1 MLRLSDRATVGGRRT
16 IRPAALLLPVAMASL
31 LGGIW
36 AGLVRLSWPLPSPTH
51 LAALHGPLMVG
62 GFLGTLIGLERAS
75 ALDAA
80 WPYLV
85 PGLAALG
92 ALSLLSNAAA
102 GLAAPLLTAS
112 SLGMLGVYCV
122 ILRRGA
128 TEATR
133 MMMVG
138 AAAWAIGNC
147 LWMLGFAVFEV
158 VGWWQ
163 AFVVLTIAGERLELG
178 RVYSMPRSAARG
190 LFVAVAIALVGLC
203 GASAGIAG
211 SRLLVGTSWMAT
223 ALWLFRNDRSVRTRG
238 EGPYAALQR
247 YMAACL
253 VCGYAWL
260 AAGGAF
266 TIWVGE
272 AVAGPGYDAIQHAVF
287 LGFAFAMIFAHAP
300 IVAEVVVGVRVPFRP
315 AFYVPLVALHASLAG
330 RIAGDLL
337 AVPAA
342 RRWGGLGNAV
352 SLALFVAAVVG
363 SALAASPRESHTP
376 RA

>member
-1 MLRLSDRATVGGRRT
+1 MLRLNDRATVSGRR
-16 IRPAALLLPVAMASL
+16 ILRPAALLLPVAMASL
-31 LGGIW
+31 LAGIW
-36 AGLVRLSWPLPSPTH
+36 AGLVRLSWPLPSPDH

-62 GFLGTLIGLERAS
+62 GFLGTLIGLERAT

-92 ALSLLSNAAA
+92 ALSLLSDAAP
-102 GLAAPLLTAS
+102 GLAAPLLTGS
-112 SLGMLGVYCV
+112 SLGMLGVYRV
-122 ILRRGA
+122 MLRRGA

-163 AFVVLTIAGERLELG
+163 AFIVLTIAGERLELG
-178 RVYSMPRSAARG
+178 RVYSIPRSAARR

-211 SRLLVGTSWMAT
+211 SRLLVGTSWVAI
-223 ALWLFRNDRSVRTRG
+223 AVWLLQNDRSIRTRG

-253 VCGYAWL
+253 VSGYAWL

-266 TIWVGE
+266 TILVGE

-300 IVAEVVVGVRVPFRP
+300 IVAEVVVGVRVPFRS

-337 AVPAA
+337 AAPAT
-342 RRWGGLGNAV
+342 RQWGGLGNAV
-352 SLALFVAAVVG
+352 SLALFGAAVVG

-376 RA
+376 RV